1 MTIGKSVAILKLRI
15 PPTCLRRILVK
26 GNEQFLVILSPRYF
40 IYNTFGFLREPSGSR
55 WFNFNDARIRATNA
69 AEIEKQFS
77 GKESAYMLFYRRK
90 SLSRPP
96 DGWSSHFIVQSQ
108 LLRCFV
114 ILLIFSAEG
123 NPFFKVPQHLC
134 DEMLEENAK
143 LENER

>member
-1 MTIGKSVAILKLRI
+1 MLW
-15 PPTCLRRILVK
+15 
-26 GNEQFLVILSPRYF
+26 
-40 IYNTFGFLREPSGSR
+40 FLRESSTNR
-55 WFNFNDARIRATNA
+55 WFNFNDAKIRATNA

-96 DGWSSHFIVQSQ
+96 DGWSSHFIVPSQ

-114 ILLIFSAEG
+114 ILRIFSAEG